1 MPVYRL
7 NLFGFLASKELQEDS
22 IEEEGTVGNLG
33 FWDQRLAIEW
43 TYKNI
48 DSFGGNKFNITL
60 GGLSAGAHSVFHQLS
75 YELSLP
81 EDQSIIRRVVMYSNG
96 PGVQPKPLL
105 EVQEQFNELVA
116 VLEIP
121 KELAGQDKLAWMKA
135 LPWTELIAASG
146 KMKMNSFRAVTDG
159 GFIRRT
165 LFQEIRDGRFARAM
179 ARRGIKILIGD
190 LPDEL
195 SIYRLEN
202 PPSSYGGLFERLH
215 VEYPLAATKALM
227 KLYCPAQALPYGQ
240 SWQGLFG
247 RIYADVQ
254 VHMTERGFVATLT
267 QSLPLSHICRYRINW
282 RPKCVDLIYP
292 KDWGV
297 AHGSD
302 LTIWFYGS
310 GANLTSG
317 ERVLIQQFLK
327 PFAAYLKGEEPYW
340 GTESI
345 YQAKAILPDGSL
357 GFVEDE
363 DWDRCLRV
371 WNRLQNPSS
380 SRL

>member
-7 NLFGFLASKELQEDS
+7 NLFGFLASNELLEDS
-22 IEEEGTVGNLG
+22 TEEEGTVGDLG

-43 TYKNI
+43 TFKNI
-48 DSFGGNKFNITL
+48 RDFGGNENNITL

-75 YELSLP
+75 YELGLP

-96 PGVQPKPLL
+96 PGVQPKSLL
-105 EVQEQFNELVA
+105 EAQEQFDELLALLGNHNELTGKEKLTRLKA
-116 VLEIP
+116 V
-121 KELAGQDKLAWMKA
+121 
-135 LPWTELIAASG
+135 PWTELIAASG
-146 KMKMNSFRAVTDG
+146 KMTKNSFRAVTDG

-165 LFQEIRDGRFARAM
+165 LFQEIQDGRFATAM
-179 ARRGIKILIGD
+179 AQREMKILIGD

-202 PPSSYGGLFERLH
+202 PPSSYAGLVERLH

-227 KLYCPAQALPYGQ
+227 KIYCPAKALPSGQ
-240 SWQGLFG
+240 SWQDLFG

-254 VHMTERGFVATLT
+254 VHVTERGFIAALT
-267 QSLPLSHICRYRINW
+267 PTLPLSHIYRYRINW

-292 KDWGV
+292 KDWGI

-302 LTIWFYGS
+302 LAIWFYGS
-310 GANLTSG
+310 GANLTPG
-317 ERVLIQQFLK
+317 ERILIQQFLK
-327 PFAAYLKGEEPYW
+327 PFAAYLKGEEPSW
-340 GTESI
+340 GTQSI
-345 YQAKAILPDGSL
+345 RQAKAILQDGSL
-357 GFVEDE
+357 GFVEDG
-363 DWDRCLRV
+363 DWDTCLRV
-371 WNRLQNPSS
+371 WNRLQNPNS